1 MANLQNKVKDLTEQV
16 RAFKSGERYKALEK
30 YYEDSFAAKN
40 REIKKLKL
48 ELGEVRAQYTELRND
63 WLEVIEDMETEHAKA
78 IKQKDR
84 AIDALR
90 RQLWNAQNTIDD
102 QKEKLLAQKKELY
115 QVQTELED
123 EKGKVLN
130 LKAQINRDYENSSI
144 PSSLKPNRKKIT
156 NNREKTGRKPGGQ
169 PGHKGHPR
177 RKYTPTRT
185 IEIPPIEKHLHPGC
199 MGEQDAKRPT
209 SPDYK
214 ETGRII
220 TKQLVNIQVSLDV
233 TEYTTPEFKNVI
245 TGQRV
250 HAPFPEGLVN
260 EVTYGGSIKAFAFLL
275 NNRCNVSIMKAS
287 DFLCE
292 LTGGVLRLSAGM
304 INSLSKDFSKKTQ
317 AEQKKAFAD
326 ILLSPAIYT
335 DFTTAKV
342 GGKNMAVLVC
352 ANDNH
357 VIYFAKEHK
366 GHKGIEGTPIETYQG
381 ALIHDHDKTFYNYGG
396 DHQECLEHVRRYLK
410 DSIANEPNLTWN
422 TQMRQLVKEMMHFKS
437 NLNPGRL
444 GEQKAQLATSPN
456 QIDPKQVA
464 SFESRYDEIMG
475 LAENQYDY
483 EPPSKYYM
491 EGYNLYKRL
500 AEYKRNHLLFLY
512 DKNIEPTNNLSER
525 LLRNFKR
532 KQQQVMSFRSF
543 DGLDFLCQ
551 SLGIIASIVNHGK
564 NLYESLS
571 TIFSHGIEQPTAT

>member
-1 MANLQNKVKDLTEQV
+1 MLNKTAFGYMTNLQYKVKDLAALVE
-16 RAFKSGERYKALEK
+16 AFESGERYLWLEN
-30 YYEDSFAAKN
+30 YYGDCLAAKD
-40 REIKKLKL
+40 REIKRLKL
-48 ELGEVRAQYTELRND
+48 ELAEVRAQYTDVRNN
-63 WLEVIEDMETEHAKA
+63 WLEVIEDMEKECEKA
-78 IKQKDR
+78 INQKDR
-84 AIDALR
+84 AIDALKQ
-90 RQLWNAQNTIDD
+90 QLWHAQNIIDD

-115 QVQTELED
+115 QVQAELED

-177 RKYTPTRT
+177 RQYTPTRT
-185 IEIPPIEKHLHPGC
+185 IEITPPEKYLHHNF
-199 MGEQDAKRPT
+199 
-209 SPDYK
+209 K
-214 ETGRII
+214 ETGRVI
-220 TKQLVNIQVSLDV
+220 TKQLVNVQLNLDV
-233 TEYTTPEFKNVI
+233 TEYSTPEFRDLV

-250 HAPFPEGLVN
+250 HAQFPEGLVN

-275 NNRCNVSIMKAS
+275 NNRCNVSIMKTS

-292 LTGGVLRLSAGM
+292 LTRGELRLSAGM

-326 ILLSPAIYT
+326 MLLSPAIYT

-352 ANDNH
+352 ANAHH

-381 ALIHDHDKTFYNYGG
+381 VLIHDHDKTFYNYGG

-410 DSIANEPNLTWN
+410 DSIGNEPNLTWN
-422 TQMRQLVKEMMHFKS
+422 SQMRQLVKEMMRFKS
-437 NLNPGRL
+437 NLNPDDSRN
-444 GEQKAQLATSPN
+444 PN

-464 SFESRYDEIMG
+464 SFERRYDEIMG
-475 LAENQYDY
+475 LAEYEYDY
-483 EPPSKYYM
+483 EPPTKYYID
-491 EGYNLYKRL
+491 GYNLYKRL
-500 AEYKRNHLLFLY
+500 LEYKRNHLLFLY
-512 DKNIEPTNNLSER
+512 DKNIDPTNNLAER

-532 KQQQVMSFRSF
+532 KQRQVMSFRSY
-543 DGLDFLCQ
+543 DGLDFLCR
-551 SLGIIASIVNHGK
+551 SLGIIAPVASHGK
-564 NLYESLS
+564 NLFESVS
-571 TIFSHGIEQPTAT
+571 AFFAQSSVIPSPV